1 MKSLINSEGHVVATG
16 EVLTVE
22 GGFALADTFY
32 PDAELTLLD
41 SVPPEPLMAWNGSAW
56 VADAPARLA
65 EVARIAPGLTAEI
78 DAAVA
83 AITARYAP
91 FLEEYKARETQA
103 RAFAAAGYTGEVPTQ
118 VAAFAT
124 PAGLT
129 PQVATL
135 TIIGQADALRAAQDA
150 LGVLR
155 MRKYEVMRAATPEVA
170 RTAHAEV
177 MAAIRSIAAGL
188 S

>member
-1 MKSLINSEGHVVATG
+1 MTANKIVDG
-16 EVLTVE
+16 VLVE
-22 GGFALADTFY
+22 
-32 PDAELTLLD
+32 
-41 SVPPEPLMAWNGSAW
+41 
-56 VADAPARLA
+56 
-65 EVARIAPGLTAEI
+65 LTAEEVQALQAEQDAGLRPMLAAQI

-83 AITARYAP
+83 TITARYAP
-91 FLEEYKARETQA
+91 YLEEYKTRETQA
-103 RAFAAAGYTGEVPTQ
+103 RAFAAANYTGPVPEQ

-129 PQVATL
+129 AQVATQ

-155 MRKYEVMRAATPEVA
+155 MRKYEVMRAATADVA

-177 MAAIRSIAAGL
+177 MTAIRTIAAGL